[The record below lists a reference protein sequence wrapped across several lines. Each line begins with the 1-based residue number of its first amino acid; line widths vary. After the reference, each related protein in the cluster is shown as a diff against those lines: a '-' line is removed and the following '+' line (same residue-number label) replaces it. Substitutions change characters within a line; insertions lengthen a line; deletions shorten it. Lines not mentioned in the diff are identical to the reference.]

1 MGAPMKGQAMRNKRA
16 ARQHSPSKEILAK
29 IDTAIMEW
37 VRLAVKLPDDKRTL
51 EVILKQ
57 IDFLKQHVSD
67 LDSMRRYLANTS
79 SHPGVIP
86 NERCKAIPGVKIAG
100 YWQKRG
106 VL

>member
-1 MGAPMKGQAMRNKRA
+1 MRNKRA

-37 VRLAVKLPDDKRTL
+37 VRLAARLPDDKGTL
-51 EVILKQ
+51 AVILKH
-57 IDFLKQHVSD
+57 IDSLKQYVSE
-67 LDSMRRYLANTS
+67 LDTMRRYLLNTS

-86 NERCKAIPGVKIAG
+86 NERCKPIPGVKLAE